1 MMSAIFRSSS
11 FERTPR
17 KTSILTRGMLLSV
30 GVTRE
35 GVREEEEVIDRQEE
49 GERCVVS
56 KDRRAVDGWT
66 RLLRESAAGTFAS
79 FDWTR

>member
-35 GVREEEEVIDRQEE
+35 GVREEEEVIDRQE
-49 GERCVVS
+49 
-56 KDRRAVDGWT
+56 
-66 RLLRESAAGTFAS
+66 
-79 FDWTR
+79 